1 MTKHRITV
9 TLDNDVVK
17 YLEDV
22 PNRSA
27 VVSEAVRE
35 YRARRLEQEL
45 ERAYREDQDESA
57 RVASEWEPA
66 DAEVEE

>member
-1 MTKHRITV
+1 MVKHRVTV
-9 TLDNDVVK
+9 TLDEDVAT

-27 VVSEAVRE
+27 VVSEALRE

-45 ERAYREDQDESA
+45 EQAYREDRDENA
-57 RVASEWEPA
+57 RLASEWEAA
-66 DAEVEE
+66 DAEVDE

>member
-9 TLDNDVVK
+9 TLDNDVAT

-45 ERAYREDQDESA
+45 ERAYREDHEESA

-66 DAEVEE
+66 DAEVDE